1 VEGSDYLYACVEAGV
16 ALSGFS
22 ALIIALRRR
31 EPLQFSAYDRQ
42 LVANLVERGLMA
54 AFFSLLPILLFGLG
68 FSERL
73 VWLFS
78 SGAFVAYG
86 ISIAIRSWRS
96 RLPDQA
102 DSQLVSGALFYPL
115 MAVGLALIAVQA
127 LHAVG
132 LGLQQS
138 VWWHLLAVTWLLT
151 SAGYLFVFVLR
162 AWVRA
167 A

>member
-1 VEGSDYLYACVEAGV
+1 MEGADYLYACVEAGV

-31 EPLQFSAYDRQ
+31 EPTQFSAYDRQ
-42 LVANLVERGLMA
+42 LVASLVERGLMA

-68 FSERL
+68 LSEQL
-73 VWLFS
+73 VWLFT
-78 SGAFVAYG
+78 GGTFVAYG
-86 ISIAIRSWRS
+86 ISIAIRSWHS
-96 RLPDQA
+96 RRLDQA
-102 DSQLVSGALFYPL
+102 GSQFLSGALFYPL
-115 MAVGLALIAVQA
+115 MALGVVLIGVQA
-127 LHAVG
+127 LHAIG

>member
-1 VEGSDYLYACVEAGV
+1 
-16 ALSGFS
+16 
-22 ALIIALRRR
+22 
-31 EPLQFSAYDRQ
+31 
-42 LVANLVERGLMA
+42 MA
-54 AFFSLLPILLFGLG
+54 ALFSLLPIPLFGLG
-68 FSERL
+68 LSERL

-78 SGAFVAYG
+78 SGSFVAYA
-86 ISIAIRSWRS
+86 ISIAMRSWHS
-96 RLPDQA
+96 LRLDQA
-102 DSQLVSGALFYPL
+102 GSQLLSGVLFYPL
-115 MAVGLALIAVQA
+115 MALALVIIAVQA

-138 VWWHLLAVTWLLT
+138 VWWHLLAVTWLLA